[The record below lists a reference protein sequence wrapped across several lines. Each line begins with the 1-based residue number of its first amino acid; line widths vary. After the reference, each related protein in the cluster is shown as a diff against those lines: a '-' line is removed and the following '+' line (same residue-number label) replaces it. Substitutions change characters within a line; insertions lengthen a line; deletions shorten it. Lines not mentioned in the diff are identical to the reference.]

1 VKFIRRIFRCQ
12 QSSARVLDVHIP
24 TNRENGFTNVATVVV
39 GGVAVM
45 AIRARGVQ
53 GVRRDS

>member
-1 VKFIRRIFRCQ
+1 ML
-12 QSSARVLDVHIP
+12 LDVHIP
-24 TNRENGFTNVATVVV
+24 INRENGFTNVATVVV